1 MQIDQLLKNA
11 AFDSDTTAVLAM
23 ALDEAWQ
30 VVLQAGSGLSE
41 NDRAPATRTILAK
54 RILATAT
61 EGERDPR
68 KLAADAVVYL
78 ANSNLDGSA
87 AAG

>member
-1 MQIDQLLKNA
+1 
-11 AFDSDTTAVLAM
+11 M

-30 VVLQAGSGLSE
+30 VVLQRSGLSE
-41 NDRAPATRTILAK
+41 NDRAPARTIAK

-78 ANSNLDGSA
+78 ANSNLTVRSRRLA
-87 AAG
+87 R